1 MWETNDDLVSG
12 RPVREIRTRGGNA
25 VFRHRMT
32 WVGRFGVV
40 AMVAAIAAAVLTPS
54 ASGVRS
60 VRGFDGTTVT
70 TAGMGVASS
79 FGDADIGTQARYKR
93 ANDTNE
99 VKGVK
104 FKYTEFADDKQDP
117 ATATSEARRL
127 VTQEQVFAIVPD
139 LSAVN
144 PGPFLNQQHVP
155 YIGWAFDNTYCSQKP
170 VSNLYGFGYNGCLV
184 PADPPVMPD
193 SYAGFYKYVTEKNP
207 AKKKPSIVLFSND
220 NQSGQNSTKFAATSA
235 TGAGFDVVYAKG
247 VVPLTTSDYTPYVQA
262 WLTADGGKQPD
273 AINCLLAAQ
282 CIPIVSAIKAAGY
295 TGTLI
300 TPLYTDVLL
309 KPLAGTIAYAAYNAA
324 PNAGLTQLE
333 KDLDAIE
340 SGTKVTTANAAAYFA
355 ADKLIAAVKKVGKA
369 KLTPEAVQAALAK
382 QTWEIKGFAGPNK
395 YPASTVVSSP
405 ACTTV
410 LEDTDGSAWKVVVP
424 YGCSSKTF
432 KVKG

>member
-1 MWETNDDLVSG
+1 
-12 RPVREIRTRGGNA
+12 
-25 VFRHRMT
+25 MT
-32 WVGRFGVV
+32 WMSRLGVV
-40 AMVAAIAAAVLTPS
+40 AMVAAIGAAVLTPS

-60 VRGFDGTTVT
+60 VRGFDGTTLT

-170 VSNLYGFGYNGCLV
+170 ASNLYGFGYNGCLV
-184 PADPPVMPD
+184 PAAPPVMPD
-193 SYAGFYKYVTEKNP
+193 SYASFYKYVTEKNP

-235 TGAGFDVVYAKG
+235 AGAGFDVVYAKG
-247 VVPLTTSDYTPYVQA
+247 TVPLTTSDYTPYVQA
-262 WLTADGGKQPD
+262 WLTATV
-273 AINCLLAAQ
+273 ASNLTRSTACSRR
-282 CIPIVSAIKAAGY
+282 SA
-295 TGTLI
+295 
-300 TPLYTDVLL
+300 
-309 KPLAGTIAYAAYNAA
+309 
-324 PNAGLTQLE
+324 
-333 KDLDAIE
+333 
-340 SGTKVTTANAAAYFA
+340 
-355 ADKLIAAVKKVGKA
+355 
-369 KLTPEAVQAALAK
+369 
-382 QTWEIKGFAGPNK
+382 
-395 YPASTVVSSP
+395 SP
-405 ACTTV
+405 
-410 LEDTDGSAWKVVVP
+410 S
-424 YGCSSKTF
+424 
-432 KVKG
+432 